1 MRRAR
6 LVATSDRKGRGLK
19 SIVLTED
26 DMAAVDRQQRGS
38 MSTMKENV
46 FNMRRKSSLCARCAK
61 AAEEWDVVG
70 SSLSQPTR

>member
-26 DMAAVDRQQRGS
+26 DMAAVDREQRG
-38 MSTMKENV
+38 
-46 FNMRRKSSLCARCAK
+46 RRTVMQGKKSVRAT
-61 AAEEWDVVG
+61 V
-70 SSLSQPTR
+70 